1 MKGTQGTR
9 FPADQAMEGGAR
21 ICLED
26 GSNTEIQTHST
37 DELMLRKLSAGADSA
52 QALMTAILA
61 AA

>member
-21 ICLED
+21 ICLEE

-37 DELMLRKLSAGADSA
+37 DELILRKLSAGAELA